1 MKKELNSSRIGR
13 KESLMN
19 LQKAEF
25 HWMHINGALQNIPPE
40 LLNLAWF
47 LKVFKEEFEIPVIG
61 SRGGR
66 TRKMK
71 MKIDWKH
78 FIKTRVVSEEMKDVK
93 FFTEVINVFAKFTAG
108 DWGITSE
115 GDKALND
122 DALITGDR
130 ILASYPTSKGKIW
143 INADFVYN
151 PSDPRPIVI
160 MFPSEY

>member
-1 MKKELNSSRIGR
+1 
-13 KESLMN
+13 
-19 LQKAEF
+19 
-25 HWMHINGALQNIPPE
+25 
-40 LLNLAWF
+40 
-47 LKVFKEEFEIPVIG
+47 
-61 SRGGR
+61 
-66 TRKMK
+66 MK

-78 FIKTRVVSEEMKDVK
+78 FIKTRIVSEEMKDVK
-93 FFTEVINVFAKFTAG
+93 FFTEVINAFAKFTAG

-130 ILASYPTSKGKIW
+130 ILASYLTSKGKIW

>member
-1 MKKELNSSRIGR
+1 MCGAKHGIFCTANQL
-13 KESLMN
+13 SL
-19 LQKAEF
+19 
-25 HWMHINGALQNIPPE
+25 
-40 LLNLAWF
+40 
-47 LKVFKEEFEIPVIG
+47 
-61 SRGGR
+61 
-66 TRKMK
+66 
-71 MKIDWKH
+71 
-78 FIKTRVVSEEMKDVK
+78 
-93 FFTEVINVFAKFTAG
+93 VINAFAKFTAG

-151 PSDPRPIVI
+151 PSDLRPIVI

>member
-1 MKKELNSSRIGR
+1 
-13 KESLMN
+13 
-19 LQKAEF
+19 
-25 HWMHINGALQNIPPE
+25 
-40 LLNLAWF
+40 
-47 LKVFKEEFEIPVIG
+47 
-61 SRGGR
+61 
-66 TRKMK
+66 MK

-78 FIKTRVVSEEMKDVK
+78 FIASRNVSEEMKNIK
-93 FFTEVINVFAKFTAG
+93 FYNEVRNAFSKFMSG
-108 DWGITSE
+108 DWGITCD
-115 GDKALND
+115 GDKELND

>member
-1 MKKELNSSRIGR
+1 
-13 KESLMN
+13 
-19 LQKAEF
+19 
-25 HWMHINGALQNIPPE
+25 
-40 LLNLAWF
+40 
-47 LKVFKEEFEIPVIG
+47 
-61 SRGGR
+61 
-66 TRKMK
+66 MK

-78 FIKTRVVSEEMKDVK
+78 FIKTRAVSKETEEIK
-93 FFTEVINVFAKFTAG
+93 FFTEVINAFAKFVAG
-108 DWGITSE
+108 DWGITCD

-160 MFPSEY
+160 MFPDEY

>member
-1 MKKELNSSRIGR
+1 
-13 KESLMN
+13 
-19 LQKAEF
+19 
-25 HWMHINGALQNIPPE
+25 
-40 LLNLAWF
+40 
-47 LKVFKEEFEIPVIG
+47 
-61 SRGGR
+61 
-66 TRKMK
+66 MK

-108 DWGITSE
+108 DWGITS
-115 GDKALND
+115 
-122 DALITGDR
+122 ALITGDR
-130 ILASYPTSKGKIW
+130 ILASYQTSKGKIW

>member
-1 MKKELNSSRIGR
+1 
-13 KESLMN
+13 
-19 LQKAEF
+19 
-25 HWMHINGALQNIPPE
+25 
-40 LLNLAWF
+40 
-47 LKVFKEEFEIPVIG
+47 
-61 SRGGR
+61 
-66 TRKMK
+66 MK

-93 FFTEVINVFAKFTAG
+93 FFTEVINAFAKFTAG

-143 INADFVYN
+143 INIAFNDVFLIAPDAKFALILGYIDFDNNRGDYN
-151 PSDPRPIVI
+151 LD
-160 MFPSEY
+160 